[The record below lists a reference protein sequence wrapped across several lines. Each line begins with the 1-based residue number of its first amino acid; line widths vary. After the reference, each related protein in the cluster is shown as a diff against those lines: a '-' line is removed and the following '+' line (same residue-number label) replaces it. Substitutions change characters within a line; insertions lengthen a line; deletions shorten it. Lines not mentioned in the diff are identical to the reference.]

1 MLHRPGGG
9 APFRPGVL
17 PAWEGEDGEAPG
29 PEQLFPRV
37 SLDGWREGLFQ
48 LCWRQHG
55 GSGLGATLS
64 EALDLSTTD
73 RDWLLE
79 RVGQQRQREAREIEK
94 AGRRR

>member
-1 MLHRPGGG
+1 
-9 APFRPGVL
+9 
-17 PAWEGEDGEAPG
+17 
-29 PEQLFPRV
+29 V
-37 SLDGWREGLFQ
+37 SLDGGREGLFQ

-55 GSGLGATLS
+55 GAGLGATLS

>member
-1 MLHRPGGG
+1 M
-9 APFRPGVL
+9 
-17 PAWEGEDGEAPG
+17 
-29 PEQLFPRV
+29 
-37 SLDGWREGLFQ
+37 
-48 LCWRQHG
+48 CWRQHG